1 MFLFAKK
8 MVISKNRQG
17 ASNFRTVDRISQEIG
32 QTMRSTVFCILCQK
46 HSATVQQ
53 QRVCPYSQWTR
64 SRDTRGC
71 SNAAGHLYSAW
82 LVPSIFREFV
92 GFFFPLF
99 LLWNGTAVHAAT
111 ALSLSL
117 FLSRSISTLWKYHH
131 PFLSTTAPLPPSNVD
146 PSSEVEALCC
156 SSHPGSLFLRFFS
169 PSDSR
174 RPSLLSLP
182 ATSFSSA
189 AAIPA
194 PVASLTNRAAREYI
208 FYRHSWWPPRI
219 CANLSA

>member
-1 MFLFAKK
+1 
-8 MVISKNRQG
+8 
-17 ASNFRTVDRISQEIG
+17 
-32 QTMRSTVFCILCQK
+32 MRSTVSCTLCQK
-46 HSATVQQ
+46 HTG
-53 QRVCPYSQWTR
+53 VCSYSQWTF

-82 LVPSIFREFV
+82 LVPSIFREFCRPS
-92 GFFFPLF
+92 FFPSVSPVK
-99 LLWNGTAVHAAT
+99 WNCSANAAT
-111 ALSLSL
+111 ALYLFSLA
-117 FLSRSISTLWKYHH
+117 RSQSCE
-131 PFLSTTAPLPPSNVD
+131 STTIL
-146 PSSEVEALCC
+146 
-156 SSHPGSLFLRFFS
+156 FS
-169 PSDSR
+169 PLLPLCR
-174 RPSLLSLP
+174 RATWNRATRWRRSAARPTLALFSYGFSPPPTLADPLSSLP